1 MPARM
6 IATIFALA
14 AFAVMVVV
22 GMLAGNPA
30 LIILWR
36 ALMALVA
43 CYVAGRI
50 LGALAQ
56 RAVREHIEQYKQR
69 YPISAAQPAAE
80 TTHTTDAQ
88 TQRGPTP
95 AGAQPM
101 AEPSDVATSA
111 GRVEAPPPAEPTR
124 TGAAA

>member
-22 GMLAGNPA
+22 GMLAGNTA
-30 LIILWR
+30 WTILWR

-43 CYVAGRI
+43 CYIAGRI

-69 YPISAAQPAAE
+69 HPISASQPGAGATNETAVRAQRSPAPA
-80 TTHTTDAQ
+80 DAQ
-88 TQRGPTP
+88 SRSELSDAATPTRP
-95 AGAQPM
+95 A
-101 AEPSDVATSA
+101 
-111 GRVEAPPPAEPTR
+111 EAPPPAEPTR